1 MRREKHMARLA
12 LVTLML
18 ACVAASAQAQ
28 GETAAQNDASGA
40 RVALGQAAVA
50 LDAAGRTALA
60 GRLLTTALSATPDAP
75 LRNARFVITNRS
87 PFFFTFVSGVATFYD
102 AEGVRC
108 GEGMFRLG
116 VLAPNEEAETDA
128 PGLRLTCA
136 ASSWRIVATNL
147 VTRTPEATL
156 PATTAEPA
164 QLAPAGESRN
174 PLPPLS
180 IEINGTTLPIQPGNA
195 VEVNINGQPVRII
208 VRPVAP

>member
-1 MRREKHMARLA
+1 MARLA
-12 LVTLML
+12 LVMVLL
-18 ACVAASAQAQ
+18 ACAAVSAQAQ
-28 GETAAQNDASGA
+28 GETVAQGETDGT
-40 RVALGQAAVA
+40 RVALTQAAVG
-50 LDAAGRTALA
+50 LDAAGRPALA
-60 GRLLTTALSATPDAP
+60 GRLLTTAMNGTPDAP

-87 PFFFTFVSGVATFYD
+87 PFFFTFVSGVATFYN
-102 AEGVRC
+102 AEGIRC

-156 PATTAEPA
+156 PAAAAPPA

-180 IEINGTTLPIQPGNA
+180 IEINGTTLPVQLGNP

-208 VRPVAP
+208 VRPATP